1 MSLMTGNLLRLPC
14 TIFRYPFDN
23 SHESVKYRRYHLP
36 YLQNDSSLLYMVLY
50 YRNILIYFT
59 NSLTTNFKKLMVKY
73 GTSILI
79 YRRDYTG
86 QYFGE
91 LPFEKF
97 LMVTK

>member
-1 MSLMTGNLLRLPC
+1 MSLMTSILFRLPC
-14 TIFRYPFDN
+14 NIFTYLFTIFHD
-23 SHESVKYRRYHLP
+23 SVKYRRFHLP
-36 YLQNDSSLLYMVLY
+36 YLKYESTLYYILLYY
-50 YRNILIYFT
+50 TNILLYFT
-59 NSLTTNFKKLMVKY
+59 NSLTTNFKELMVKY